1 MKTRAMMLAT
11 AAAVALTGS
20 AGAANFHGWYLGLE
34 AGAGWVDDASA
45 VDEFGPFGA
54 PIAVND
60 IEVQYD
66 TGWAVFGTVGYDFGR
81 WRIEGEVGYRDNEIS
96 AATYPG
102 LGGAPAIWADPSMN
116 ELSLM
121 ANVHYDIPLSSRLQ
135 LSLGVGAGAD
145 RARFETG
152 GGSFSDDD
160 WNFAYQGIVGFSYA
174 ISSGT
179 DLTLNYRYLRVTD
192 AEFSEERG
200 ANDVLNRYD
209 DITKHTVTL
218 GLRFDLS
225 PDALPPP
232 PAPVPPAPP
241 AMGPKNFVIFFGF
254 NKCNITQE
262 ADAVLSEAAAAA
274 RSGGGASVS
283 IVGHTD
289 TVGSNGYNQKL
300 SECRAN
306 AAKANMVGKGIP
318 AGAISAS
325 GRGEGQLMV
334 QTGDGVKEPQ
344 NRRANIS
351 IR

>member
-1 MKTRAMMLAT
+1 MLAT

-20 AGAANFHGWYLGLE
+20 AGAANFHGWYLGVE
-34 AGAGWVDDASA
+34 AGASWVDDASM
-45 VDEFGPFGA
+45 VSEFGPFGA
-54 PIAVND
+54 PVFVGDA
-60 IEVQYD
+60 EVHYD

-81 WRIEGEVGYRDNEIS
+81 WRIEGEVGYRDNDIS
-96 AATYPG
+96 SATYPAF
-102 LGGAPAIWADPSMN
+102 GGALLGWANPSMN

-135 LSLGVGAGAD
+135 LSLGAGAGAD
-145 RARFETG
+145 HARFETG
-152 GGSFSDDD
+152 GGSFTDDD

-174 ISSGT
+174 IGSGT

-200 ANDVLNRYD
+200 FGDVLNRYD
-209 DITKHTVTL
+209 DISKHTVTL

-225 PDALPPP
+225 PDAPPPGPAPLPPP
-232 PAPVPPAPP
+232 PPP
-241 AMGPKNFVIFFGF
+241 MGPKNFVIFFGF

-289 TVGSNGYNQKL
+289 SVGSNGYNQKL

-306 AAKANMVGKGIP
+306 AAKANMVGKGVP

-344 NRRANIS
+344 NRRSEINV
-351 IR
+351 R